1 MTPPFALVEAMS
13 ADAIAPALPAPTGT
27 AAVVLTLQE
36 LVVLS
41 GKNLSPQFT
50 SAFVSMTT
58 CLTPGTINAPSE
70 FAPQL
75 GPTPNP
81 PSVQA
86 PPLTSSFIEPDRSS
100 RIRISGGIF
109 V

>member
-1 MTPPFALVEAMS
+1 MTPPFALVEAMI

-50 SAFVSMTT
+50 FASVSITT
-58 CLTPGTINAPSE
+58 
-70 FAPQL
+70 
-75 GPTPNP
+75 
-81 PSVQA
+81 
-86 PPLTSSFIEPDRSS
+86 
-100 RIRISGGIF
+100 
-109 V
+109 